1 MSEPLFVKRASGAPV
16 SVTLGAMNFG
26 KRTPEAEALRIVD
39 RAHERGVRII
49 DTANVYENGA
59 SERIV
64 ARALAARPGAFR
76 VATKVG
82 LARSGRRAEGLAPAV
97 VKRAF
102 DESRGR
108 LGVDVIDLYYLHA
121 PDHEVPIE
129 DTLDAVLELVQSG
142 KLRAFGVSNYAS
154 WQILEIVQR
163 CTALSAPGP
172 VVAQQMYNLLV
183 RQLDVEYFRFARKY
197 ALPTTTYNA
206 LAGGLLARPLA
217 FDAVPKGSRF
227 DENAMYRRRYWS
239 RAFFEAVERY
249 RAMAEERGRSLA
261 SLSYGFLAARPDVDS
276 VLVGPATCEHLDV
289 ALDGLAQPLDDATMR
304 AIDDVARDLAGT
316 DATYAR

>member
-1 MSEPLFVKRASGAPV
+1 MTEPLFVKRAPGAPV

-102 DESRGR
+102 DESRAR
-108 LGVDVIDLYYLHA
+108 LGVDVVDLYYLHA

-163 CTALSAPGP
+163 CAALSAPGP
-172 VVAQQMYNLLV
+172 VVAQQVYNLLV

-261 SLSYGFLAARPDVDS
+261 SLAYGFLAARPDVDS
-276 VLVGPATCEHLDV
+276 VLLGPATCEHLDV
-289 ALDGLAQPLDDATMR
+289 ALDALAQPLDDATMR